1 MDLSNTDKIEIIIE
15 KRGITKTELANR
27 LGISKQNLYKKL
39 HSRKLPESELRRI
52 AEELNCTYE
61 SSFTLNDTGEKI

>member
-1 MDLSNTDKIEIIIE
+1 LSNAEKIDLILK
-15 KRGITKTELANR
+15 KRNITYTELADR

-39 HSRKLPESELRRI
+39 RRRSIPENELIEI
-52 AEELNCTYE
+52 AELLNCTYE